1 MHQDRHGF
9 SVIELVIVAV
19 VVVAVIRE
27 IVIPS
32 FF

>member
-1 MHQDRHGF
+1 MQQDRHGF
-9 SVIELVIVAV
+9 SVIELVIAAV
-19 VVVAVIRE
+19 VVVTVIRE

>member
-1 MHQDRHGF
+1 MQQDRNGY

-19 VVVAVIRE
+19 VVVTVIRE
-27 IVIPS
+27 IVIPN